1 MSNMSYCRFQN
12 TAINFADCLSTL
24 REAQNFSE
32 MDLSEEESRAM
43 NRLANYARRYLEYF
57 TELQEQEEYE
67 FARNMDDGA

>member
-1 MSNMSYCRFQN
+1 MSNTSYCRFQN

-32 MDLSEEESRAM
+32 MDLSEDESRAM